1 MNDWT
6 IFCQTKFLLSFS
18 IFYLIILVNA
28 LSDTRIILSY
38 TIHISFSLS
47 IQLKNGFFSN
57 WQTEARYIDIH
68 LSLANITFRNGK
80 ELRFSWNN
88 QINIV
93 SDFWKFLK
101 IWESKEDIYLYRK
114 TNHSIVQQN
123 IDHHRYERRK
133 SDDYRNFKSEFVNNL
148 KLSQSLKEF
157 WIQLIEFSI
166 ILDVLLRYH
175 NYWKKNMK
183 RNFWSIIIISR
194 TTWSL
199 NINRH

>member
-1 MNDWT
+1 MNYLLPNK
-6 IFCQTKFLLSFS
+6 IFTFVFDFLSYYTCQCIIWCAHNTLIYHPYLVFS
-18 IFYLIILVNA
+18 INSTEKWILFQ
-28 LSDTRIILSY
+28 LTDRSEIHRHSSLTRE
-38 TIHISFSLS
+38 HNF
-47 IQLKNGFFSN
+47 QK
-57 WQTEARYIDIH
+57 WKR
-68 LSLANITFRNGK
+68 
-80 ELRFSWNN
+80 LRFSWNN

-148 KLSQSLKEF
+148 KLSQSLNEF

-166 ILDVLLRYH
+166 ILDILLQYH
-175 NYWKKNMK
+175 NYWKKKIWNV
-183 RNFWSIIIISR
+183 ISDL
-194 TTWSL
+194 SSS
-199 NINRH
+199 